1 MGGIRLGRLFGVR
14 IGADWSLLVAF
25 WLVTVSL
32 AAGTFPAWHPD
43 WSESLRWGVALAAA
57 LLFFASVLLHELS
70 HALVGRA
77 FGLDVRSITLFIFG
91 GIANVERE
99 PDTPRV
105 ELWMAAVGP
114 LTSIVLGLAFLF
126 TGAWLAG
133 GPPSDPALILQ
144 RLGPGPTLLL
154 WLGPVNLM
162 VGIFNLLPGFPLD
175 GGRILR
181 AILWYATGD
190 LARATR
196 WATRSGQALGLMLAV
211 IGVMMIFGARV
222 PFFGTG
228 LVSGLWLAFIGWFLA
243 GAAAASYR
251 QLVVSTLL
259 EGIPVHRLMR
269 RDVAVVSPDLPLERL
284 VDDLLMRSEQ
294 RFFPVVEDELLVG
307 LVCLDDVRKVPR
319 AGWGGV
325 CVREV
330 MTPLAALTVV
340 GPRDELDEAVRA
352 LGRLD
357 VEQLPVVSAGRLVG
371 VLRRRDVLRWLDLQS
386 LDPHPVRA
394 AHAV

>member
-14 IGADWSLLVAF
+14 IGADWSILVAF

-32 AAGTFPAWHPD
+32 AVGTFPAWHPD

-99 PDTPRV
+99 PDTPRA

-114 LTSIVLGLAFLF
+114 LTSITLGLVFLF
-126 TGAWLAG
+126 CGAWLAG

-144 RLGPGPTLLL
+144 RLGPGATLLL
-154 WLGPVNLM
+154 WLGPVNLL
-162 VGIFNLLPGFPLD
+162 VGLFNLLPGFPLD

-181 AILWYATGD
+181 ACLWWATGD

-196 WATRSGQALGLMLAV
+196 WATRAGQALGLALVV
-211 IGVMMIFGARV
+211 IGVMMIFGAYV

-259 EGIPVHRLMR
+259 EGIPVYRLMR
-269 RDVAVVSPDLPLERL
+269 RDVAVVEPDLSLERL

-294 RFFPVVEDELLVG
+294 RFFPVVEGGLLVG

-319 AGWGGV
+319 VGWDTARVRDVAGPTTPRCSATGGGSRRCASWSGWRSGARTTRSRRCAGV
-325 CVREV
+325 TCCAGSTCRASSR
-330 MTPLAALTVV
+330 PA
-340 GPRDELDEAVRA
+340 GPR
-352 LGRLD
+352 
-357 VEQLPVVSAGRLVG
+357 
-371 VLRRRDVLRWLDLQS
+371 
-386 LDPHPVRA
+386 
-394 AHAV
+394 